1 MSELE
6 QRMGAILNDP
16 QMMQKIMAMAQSL
29 GNSSQAEKA
38 EPPQHPQQANEPAF
52 SIQEPDLAMLKQ
64 LSGMA
69 GKSRIDSNQQTL
81 LRALRPYLSTER
93 IAKLERAMRAAKM
106 ASMASVFL
114 GNNAFLSSIGR

>member
-29 GNSSQAEKA
+29 GNAPSPEKS
-38 EPPQHPQQANEPAF
+38 EPQPAQPSEPAF
-52 SIQEPDLAMLKQ
+52 SIQESELALLKQ
-64 LSGMA
+64 LSGFA
-69 GKSRIDSNQQTL
+69 GKSRIDSNQQSL
-81 LRALRPYLSTER
+81 LHALKPYLSAAR
-93 IAKLERAMRAAKM
+93 IGKLERAMRAAKM

-114 GNNAFLSSIGR
+114 GNNAFLSNIGR